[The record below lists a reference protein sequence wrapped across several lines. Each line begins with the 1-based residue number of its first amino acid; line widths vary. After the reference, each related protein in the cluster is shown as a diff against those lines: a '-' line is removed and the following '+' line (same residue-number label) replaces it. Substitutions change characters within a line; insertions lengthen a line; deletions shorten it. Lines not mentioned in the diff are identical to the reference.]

1 MVLFACEKEL
11 GLFSQAFSLLYE
23 DGERKGRQK
32 MRFQILHQSDRRIR
46 LHILQEKMSFQE
58 ADTLL
63 YFVKNISGV
72 TYARV
77 SERTLNVTIKFEGK
91 KEDIL
96 RDISEF
102 SYHEVEVPSEILAH
116 SGRELNHYYE
126 EKLIMKIVMRYAK
139 KLFLPF
145 SLRLVFIG
153 FNATRY
159 ILKGLGTLF
168 KKKIDVSVL
177 DGLAI
182 GASLFQKDY
191 NTAGSVMFLLG
202 IGELLEEWTHKKA
215 VGDLAR
221 ALSLNAGKVWV
232 RRDGTELL
240 VETSD
245 IKVGEE
251 VIVHVGTTIPFDGVV
266 SKGEAMVNQASMTG
280 ESVPVRKTVGVSV
293 YAGTV
298 VEEGQLRI
306 LVQAVGGNSRFEK
319 IVKMIEETEK
329 LKGGVESKAE
339 KLADKLVP
347 YTLFGTG
354 LIYILTRNIA
364 KAISVLMVDFS
375 CALKLAMPVSVLSA
389 IREAGKYGVTVKGGK
404 FLEAIAEAET
414 IVFDKTGT
422 LTKAE
427 PTLSAI
433 IPFNGLD
440 ETEILRISACMEEHF
455 PHSVANAVVNAAA
468 ERGITHEE
476 MHTKINYIVAH
487 GISTTI
493 DDKKAIIGSEHF
505 IFDDEKTVVPE
516 DTKHRLDELPKG
528 ASYLYLAIDG
538 KLEAVLC
545 ITDSVRPEA
554 KEVIRSLREA
564 GIKNVVMMT
573 GDNEKTARVIA
584 EEVGIDTYYAGVLPE
599 DKAKFVEKEKAK
611 GRKVIMIG
619 DGINDSPALSAAD
632 CGIAVSQGA
641 ELAREIADVTISGE
655 NLEEILKLRL
665 ISNELMARIQK
676 NYWKIVGINGGLIA
690 LGVFGLMPPALAAL
704 IHNTSTLAI
713 GVDSMTDLL

>member
-1 MVLFACEKEL
+1 
-11 GLFSQAFSLLYE
+11 
-23 DGERKGRQK
+23 
-32 MRFQILHQSDRRIR
+32 MRFKILHQSERRIR
-46 LHILQEKMSFQE
+46 IHILQSKMSFAE

-63 YFVKNISGV
+63 YFIKNISGV
-72 TYARV
+72 ISVKV
-77 SERTLNVTIKFEGK
+77 SERTQNATIKFTCD
-91 KEDIL
+91 KEDLL
-96 RDISEF
+96 RDIAEF
-102 SYHEVEVPSEILAH
+102 SYKNIEVPEEVLSN
-116 SGRELNHYYE
+116 SGREMNAYYG
-126 EKLIMKIVMRYAK
+126 EKLIMKVVMRYVR
-139 KLFLPF
+139 KLFLPA
-145 SLRLVFIG
+145 SLRFIFIG
-153 FNATRY
+153 FNAVHY
-159 ILKGLGTLF
+159 ILKGLSTLL
-168 KKKIDVSVL
+168 KKKFDVSVL
-177 DGLAI
+177 DALAI
-182 GASLFQKDY
+182 GTSIYRRDFG
-191 NTAGSVMFLLG
+191 TAGSVMFLLG

-221 ALSLNAGKVWV
+221 ALSLNVGKVWV
-232 RRDGTELL
+232 KREGTELL
-240 VETSD
+240 VDTDEV
-245 IKVGEE
+245 KVGEE
-251 VIVHVGTTIPFDGVV
+251 VVVRVGTTIPFDGVV
-266 SKGEAMVNQASMTG
+266 SKGEAMVYQASMTG
-280 ESVPVRKTVGVSV
+280 ESVPVRKTEGVSV

-298 VEEGQLRI
+298 VEEGQLTIRVKTI
-306 LVQAVGGNSRFEK
+306 GGNSRFEK

-347 YTLFGTG
+347 YTLLGTG
-354 LIYILTRNIA
+354 IVYLLTRNIT

-389 IREAGKYGVTVKGGK
+389 IREAGSYGVTVKGGK
-404 FLEAIAEAET
+404 FLEAVAEAET

-427 PTLSAI
+427 PTLTKIVA
-433 IPFNGLD
+433 FNGL
-440 ETEILRISACMEEHF
+440 EEEEILRISACLEEHF
-455 PHSVANAVVNAAA
+455 PHSIANAVVKAAA
-468 ERGITHEE
+468 DRGITHEE

-516 DTKHRLDELPKG
+516 DKKHLLDELPKG

-538 KLEAVLC
+538 KLVAVLC
-545 ITDSVRPEA
+545 ISDPVREEA
-554 KEVIRSLREA
+554 KEVIKGLKAA
-564 GIKNVVMMT
+564 GIKKVVMMT

-584 EEVGIDTYYAGVLPE
+584 EEVGVDKYYAGVLPE
-599 DKAKFVEKEKAK
+599 DKAKFVEKEKGK

-655 NLEEILKLRL
+655 NLNEILQLKL
-665 ISNELMARIQK
+665 ISNALMKRINK
-676 NYWKIVGINGGLIA
+676 NYWKIVAINGGLIA
-690 LGVFGLMPPALAAL
+690 LGILGVMPPALAAL
-704 IHNTSTLAI
+704 IHNSSTLAI

>member
-1 MVLFACEKEL
+1 
-11 GLFSQAFSLLYE
+11 
-23 DGERKGRQK
+23 
-32 MRFQILHQSDRRIR
+32 MRFQILHQSERRVR
-46 LHILQEKMSFQE
+46 LHVLQDKMSFQE

-72 TYARV
+72 TYVRV
-77 SERTLNVTIKFEGK
+77 SERTNNVIVKFDGNRD
-91 KEDIL
+91 DIL

-102 SYHEVEVPSEILAH
+102 SYGSIQVPEEILSN
-116 SGRELNHYYE
+116 SGRELNHYYQ
-126 EKLIMKIVMRYAK
+126 EKLVMKVVMRYVK
-139 KLFLPF
+139 KLFLPS
-145 SLRLVFIG
+145 SLRFLFIG
-153 FNATRY
+153 MNALHY
-159 ILKGLGTLF
+159 ILKAIRTLL

-177 DGLAI
+177 DGVAI

-221 ALSLNAGKVWV
+221 ALSLNVGKVWV
-232 RRDGTELL
+232 RREGTELL
-240 VETSD
+240 VDANE
-245 IKVGEE
+245 IRVGEE
-251 VIVHVGTTIPFDGVV
+251 VIVRVGTTIPFDGVV

-298 VEEGQLRI
+298 VEEGQLRVI
-306 LVQAVGGNSRFEK
+306 VKAVGGNSRFEK

-339 KLADKLVP
+339 KLADQLVP

-354 LIYILTRNIA
+354 LVYLLTRNIV
-364 KAISVLMVDFS
+364 KAVSVLMVDFS

-389 IREAGKYGVTVKGGK
+389 IREAGNYGVTVKGGK
-404 FLEAIAEAET
+404 FLEAVAEAET

-493 DDKKAIIGSEHF
+493 DGKKAIIGSEHF
-505 IFDDEKTVVPE
+505 IFDDEKTVIPE
-516 DTKHRLDELPKG
+516 NTRHRLEELPKG

-545 ITDSVRPEA
+545 ITDPVRPEA
-554 KEVIRSLREA
+554 REVIQALKAA

-573 GDNEKTARVIA
+573 GDNEKTAKVIA

-655 NLEEILKLRL
+655 NLEEILKLKL
-665 ISNELMARIQK
+665 ISNELMARIHN
-676 NYWKIVGINGGLIA
+676 NYRKIVGINGSLIA
-690 LGVFGLMPPALAAL
+690 LGVMGLMPPALAAL

>member
-1 MVLFACEKEL
+1 
-11 GLFSQAFSLLYE
+11 
-23 DGERKGRQK
+23 
-32 MRFQILHQSDRRIR
+32 MRFQILHQSERRVRI
-46 LHILQEKMSFQE
+46 HILQEKMSFAE

-63 YFVKNISGV
+63 YFLKNISGV

-77 SERTLNVTIKFEGK
+77 SERTGNATIKFTGN

-102 SYHEVEVPSEILAH
+102 SYHNVKVPHEVLMN
-116 SGRELNHYYE
+116 SGRELASYYQ
-126 EKLIMKIVMRYAK
+126 EKLTMKIVMRYVRRMI
-139 KLFLPF
+139 FPPF
-145 SLRLVFIG
+145 FRYFFIG
-153 FNATRY
+153 INAFRFIKKA
-159 ILKGLGTLF
+159 ILSLIKRRL
-168 KKKIDVSVL
+168 DVSVI

-182 GASLFQKDY
+182 GISILRKDFA
-191 NTAGSVMFLLG
+191 TAGSTMFLLG
-202 IGELLEEWTHKKA
+202 IGEILEEWTHKKA

-221 ALSLNAGKVWV
+221 ALALNVGKVWV
-232 RRDGTELL
+232 IREGKEVL
-240 VETSD
+240 VDTDEIS
-245 IKVGEE
+245 VGEE
-251 VIVHVGTTIPFDGVV
+251 VVIHVGTTIPFDGVV
-266 SKGEAMVNQASMTG
+266 SGGEAMVNQAGMTG

-298 VEEGQLRI
+298 IEEGQLKVI
-306 LVQAVGGNSRFEK
+306 VKAVGGNSRYEK
-319 IVKMIEETEK
+319 IVTMIEETER

-339 KLADKLVP
+339 KLSDKLVP

-354 LIYILTRNIA
+354 LVYLLTRNIT
-364 KAISVLMVDFS
+364 KALSVLMVDFS
-375 CALKLAMPVSVLSA
+375 CALNLAMPVSVLSA
-389 IREAGKYGVTVKGGK
+389 IREAGSYGVTVKGGK
-404 FLEAIAEAET
+404 FLEAVAEAET

-427 PTLSAI
+427 PTLTDI
-433 IPFNGLD
+433 IPFNGMN

-455 PHSVANAVVNAAA
+455 PHSIANAVVRAAA

-493 DDKKAIIGSEHF
+493 DGKKAIIGSEHF
-505 IFDDEKTVVPE
+505 IFEDEKTVVSE
-516 DTKHRLDELPKG
+516 DSKHKLDELPKG

-538 KLEAVLC
+538 KLEGVLC
-545 ITDSVRPEA
+545 ISDPVREEA
-554 KEVIRSLREA
+554 REVIRGLKAA

-573 GDNEKTARVIA
+573 GDNEKTAKVIA
-584 EEVGIDTYYAGVLPE
+584 AEVGIDKYYAGVLPE
-599 DKAKFVEKEKAK
+599 DKARFVEKEKSL

-641 ELAREIADVTISGE
+641 ELAREIADITISG
-655 NLEEILKLRL
+655 NDLGEILKLKL
-665 ISNELMARIQK
+665 IANALMKRIHK

-690 LGVFGLMPPALAAL
+690 FGVFGFMPPTLAAL
-704 IHNTSTLAI
+704 IHNSSTLLI
-713 GVDSMTDLL
+713 GVDSMSDLL

>member
-1 MVLFACEKEL
+1 
-11 GLFSQAFSLLYE
+11 
-23 DGERKGRQK
+23 
-32 MRFQILHQSDRRIR
+32 MRFKILHQSDRRLR
-46 LHILQEKMSFQE
+46 LHIVQDKVSFAE

-63 YFVKNISGV
+63 YFIKNMNGV

-77 SERTLNVTIKFEGK
+77 SERTQNVVIKFTCN
-91 KEDIL
+91 KEDL
-96 RDISEF
+96 LKDLSEF
-102 SYHEVEVPSEILAH
+102 SYKTVTLPEEILNN
-116 SGRELNHYYE
+116 SGRELNSYYE
-126 EKLIMKIVMRYAK
+126 EKLVLRVVMRYVK
-139 KLFLPF
+139 KLFLP
-145 SLRLVFIG
+145 LPIRLIFIG
-153 FNATRY
+153 LNSIHY
-159 ILKGLGTLF
+159 ILKGVKTLL

-177 DGLAI
+177 DGIAI
-182 GASLFQKDY
+182 ATSMFRKDFD
-191 NTAGSVMFLLG
+191 TAGSVMFLLG

-221 ALSLNAGKVWV
+221 ALSLNVGKVWV
-232 RRDGTELL
+232 KRDGTELL
-240 VETSD
+240 VDSNE
-245 IKVGEE
+245 IKAGEE
-251 VIVHVGTTIPFDGVV
+251 VVVRVGTTIPFDGVV

-280 ESVPVRKTVGVSV
+280 ESVPVRKIKGVTV

-298 VEEGQLRI
+298 VEEGQLTI
-306 LVQAVGGNSRFEK
+306 LVKAIGGNSRFEK

-354 LIYILTRNIA
+354 LVYLFTRNVI
-364 KAISVLMVDFS
+364 KALSVLMVDFS

-389 IREAGKYGVTVKGGK
+389 IREAGTYGVTVKGGK
-404 FLEAIAEAET
+404 FLEAVAEAET

-427 PTLSAI
+427 PTLTKI
-433 IPFNGLD
+433 VGFGGMD
-440 ETEILRISACMEEHF
+440 ETEILRISACLEEHF
-455 PHSVANAVVNAAA
+455 PHSIANAVVKAAA
-468 ERGITHEE
+468 DRGITHEE

-505 IFDDEKTVVPE
+505 IFDDEKTVIPE
-516 DTKHRLDELPKG
+516 EKKHLLEELPKG

-538 KLEAVLC
+538 KLVAVLC
-545 ITDSVRPEA
+545 ISDPVRPEA
-554 KEVIRSLREA
+554 KEVIQGLKAA
-564 GIKNVVMMT
+564 GIKKVVMMT
-573 GDNEKTARVIA
+573 GDNEKTAKVIA
-584 EEVGIDTYYAGVLPE
+584 GEVRVDHYYAGVLPE
-599 DKAKFVEKEKAK
+599 DKAKFVEKEKGK

-641 ELAREIADVTISGE
+641 ELAREIADVTITGE
-655 NLEEILKLRL
+655 NLHEILKLKL
-665 ISNELMARIQK
+665 IANALMDRINK

-690 LGVFGLMPPALAAL
+690 LGVLGAMPPALAAL
-704 IHNTSTLAI
+704 IHNSSTLAI

>member
-1 MVLFACEKEL
+1 
-11 GLFSQAFSLLYE
+11 
-23 DGERKGRQK
+23 
-32 MRFQILHQSDRRIR
+32 MRFKILHQSDRRIR
-46 LHILQEKMSFQE
+46 IHILQSKMSFAE

-63 YFVKNISGV
+63 YFIKNISGV

-77 SERTLNVTIKFEGK
+77 SEKTHNAVIKFTCNK
-91 KEDIL
+91 DDLL
-96 RDISEF
+96 RDLAEF
-102 SYHEVEVPSEILAH
+102 SYKNIEVPEEILTN
-116 SGRELNHYYE
+116 SGRELNSYYG
-126 EKLIMKIVMRYAK
+126 EKLIMKVVMRYVRR
-139 KLFLPF
+139 LFFPAF
-145 SLRLVFIG
+145 FRFFFIG
-153 FNATRY
+153 FNAIRY
-159 ILKGLGTLF
+159 ILKGLKTLAQ
-168 KKKIDVSVL
+168 KKLDVSVL
-177 DGLAI
+177 DALAI
-182 GASLFQKDY
+182 GTSIYRRDFG
-191 NTAGSVMFLLG
+191 TAGTVMFLLG

-221 ALSLNAGKVWV
+221 ALSLNVGKVWLKKDDTEILVDTGVVNVGDEVVV
-232 RRDGTELL
+232 R
-240 VETSD
+240 
-245 IKVGEE
+245 
-251 VIVHVGTTIPFDGVV
+251 VGTTIPFDGVV
-266 SKGEAMVNQASMTG
+266 SMGEAMVNQAGMTG
-280 ESVPVRKTVGVSV
+280 ESIPVRKAKGVSV

-298 VEEGQLRI
+298 VEEGQLTIRVKAI
-306 LVQAVGGNSRFEK
+306 GGNSRFEK
-319 IVKMIEETEK
+319 IVNMIEETER

-354 LIYILTRNIA
+354 LVFLLTRNIA

-389 IREAGKYGVTVKGGK
+389 IREAGSYGITVKGGK

-427 PTLSAI
+427 PTLTKI
-433 IPFNGLD
+433 VPFNGMN
-440 ETEILRISACMEEHF
+440 EIEILRVAACMEEHF
-455 PHSVANAVVNAAA
+455 PHSIANAVVKAAA
-468 ERGITHEE
+468 DRGITHEE

-493 DDKKAIIGSEHF
+493 DNKKAIIGSEHF
-505 IFDDEKTVVPE
+505 IFDDERTSVPE
-516 DTKHRLDELPKG
+516 DTKHRLEELPKG

-545 ITDSVRPEA
+545 ISDPVRGEA
-554 KEVIRSLREA
+554 REVIRSLRET
-564 GIKNVVMMT
+564 GIKKVVMMT
-573 GDNEKTARVIA
+573 GDNEKTAKVIA
-584 EEVGIDTYYAGVLPE
+584 EEVGITHYYAGVLPE
-599 DKAKFVEKEKAK
+599 DKAKFVEKEKEK

-641 ELAREIADVTISGE
+641 ELAREIADVTIAGE
-655 NLEEILKLRL
+655 SLHEILYLKL
-665 ISNELMARIQK
+665 ISNALMERIHK

-690 LGVFGLMPPALAAL
+690 LGIFGIMPPALAAL

-713 GVDSMTDLL
+713 GVDSLTDLL